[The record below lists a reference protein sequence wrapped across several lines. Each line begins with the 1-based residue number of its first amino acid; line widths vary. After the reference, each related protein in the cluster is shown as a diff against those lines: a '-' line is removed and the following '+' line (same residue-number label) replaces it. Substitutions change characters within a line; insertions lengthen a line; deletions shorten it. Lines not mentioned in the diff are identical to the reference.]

1 MEALIGCFR
10 LDVTWIF
17 KLNTKNMNRKEY
29 FEIPWAALR
38 SMCDPSFAKRAV
50 FSHSEYL
57 PRGNVI
63 TSAAANITDTE
74 VITAKGEKVAYDFAV
89 IATGHSETGAYT
101 KDEKFSQYQT
111 GNIMDQSIYL

>member
-1 MEALIGCFR
+1 
-10 LDVTWIF
+10 
-17 KLNTKNMNRKEY
+17 MNRKEY

-57 PRGNVI
+57 PHGTVI

-74 VITAKGEKVAYDFAV
+74 VVTVKCDRVTYDFAV
-89 IATGHSETGAYT
+89 IATGHSENGAYT
-101 KDEKFSQYQT
+101 KDEKFTQYQT
-111 GNIMDQSIYL
+111 GNITYQSIYL